1 MKKEKI
7 CSFYVS
13 DFHLITILLPYIN
26 EKITEEKEIITILQ
40 NDVSKSIKRYLK
52 NVKNVNVEKEKIL
65 DIGWKE
71 IKKMKNLDLE
81 NKTVIVSGEEDFVK
95 KINDEIYKEIEDYEL
110 LNCYKIDNTED
121 IAKIA
126 SEYSI
131 FLNTSGKTELTEN
144 SQNEQKR
151 KKNFGLYNTFAQ
163 IEGSESHVAVKRKQ
177 TKNKGNR
184 IKEPSSCIHK
194 SDPGFC
200 MD

>member
-52 NVKNVNVEKEKIL
+52 NVKNINVEKEKIL

-81 NKTVIVSGEEDFVK
+81 NKIVIVSGEEDFVK
-95 KINDEIYKEIEDYEL
+95 NINKELYNLNNYEL
-110 LNCYKIDNTED
+110 LNCYKINNTED
-121 IAKIA
+121 ISRIA
-126 SEYSI
+126 SEYSV
-131 FLNTSGKTELTEN
+131 FLNTSGKP
-144 SQNEQKR
+144 
-151 KKNFGLYNTFAQ
+151 
-163 IEGSESHVAVKRKQ
+163 I
-177 TKNKGNR
+177 
-184 IKEPSSCIHK
+184 
-194 SDPGFC
+194 
-200 MD
+200 

>member
-52 NVKNVNVEKEKIL
+52 NVKNINIEKQKIL

-71 IKKMKNLDLE
+71 IKKIKKLDLE
-81 NKTVIVSGEEDFVK
+81 NKTVIVSGEENFVK
-95 KINDEIYKEIEDYEL
+95 NINNEIYKEIENYEL

-121 IAKIA
+121 ISKIA

-131 FLNTSGKTELTEN
+131 FLNTSGKTDLIEN

-151 KKNFGLYNTFAQ
+151 KTIQTQ
-163 IEGSESHVAVKRKQ
+163 I
-177 TKNKGNR
+177 
-184 IKEPSSCIHK
+184 
-194 SDPGFC
+194 
-200 MD
+200 

>member
-52 NVKNVNVEKEKIL
+52 NVKNINVEKEKIL

-81 NKTVIVSGEEDFVK
+81 NKIVIVSGEEDFVK
-95 KINDEIYKEIEDYEL
+95 NINKELYNLNNYEL
-110 LNCYKIDNTED
+110 LNCYKINNTED
-121 IAKIA
+121 ISRIA
-126 SEYSI
+126 SEYSV
-131 FLNTSGKTELTEN
+131 FLNTRGKTDLTEN

-151 KKNFGLYNTFAQ
+151 KTIQTQ
-163 IEGSESHVAVKRKQ
+163 I
-177 TKNKGNR
+177 
-184 IKEPSSCIHK
+184 
-194 SDPGFC
+194 
-200 MD
+200 

>member
-52 NVKNVNVEKEKIL
+52 NVKNINVEKEKIL

-81 NKTVIVSGEEDFVK
+81 NKIVIVSGEEDFVK
-95 KINDEIYKEIEDYEL
+95 NINNEIYNQINNYEL
-110 LNCYKIDNTED
+110 LNCYKINNTED
-121 IAKIA
+121 ISRIA
-126 SEYSI
+126 SEYTM
-131 FLNTSGKTELTEN
+131 FLNTSGKTDLTEN

-151 KKNFGLYNTFAQ
+151 KTIQTQ
-163 IEGSESHVAVKRKQ
+163 I
-177 TKNKGNR
+177 
-184 IKEPSSCIHK
+184 
-194 SDPGFC
+194 
-200 MD
+200 

>member
-52 NVKNVNVEKEKIL
+52 NVKNINVEKEKIL

-81 NKTVIVSGEEDFVK
+81 NKILIVSGEEDFVK
-95 KINDEIYKEIEDYEL
+95 NINNELYNQINNYEL
-110 LNCYKIDNTED
+110 LNCYKINNTED
-121 IAKIA
+121 ISRIA
-126 SEYSI
+126 SEYTM
-131 FLNTSGKTELTEN
+131 FLNTSGKTDLTEN

-151 KKNFGLYNTFAQ
+151 KTIQTQ
-163 IEGSESHVAVKRKQ
+163 I
-177 TKNKGNR
+177 
-184 IKEPSSCIHK
+184 
-194 SDPGFC
+194 
-200 MD
+200 

>member
-52 NVKNVNVEKEKIL
+52 NVKNINVEKEKIL

-81 NKTVIVSGEEDFVK
+81 NKIVIVSGEEDFVK
-95 KINDEIYKEIEDYEL
+95 NINKELYNLNNYEL
-110 LNCYKIDNTED
+110 LNCYKINNTED
-121 IAKIA
+121 ISRIA
-126 SEYSI
+126 SEYSV
-131 FLNTSGKTELTEN
+131 FLNTSGKTDLTEN

-151 KKNFGLYNTFAQ
+151 KTIQTQ
-163 IEGSESHVAVKRKQ
+163 I
-177 TKNKGNR
+177 
-184 IKEPSSCIHK
+184 
-194 SDPGFC
+194 
-200 MD
+200 

>member
-52 NVKNVNVEKEKIL
+52 NVKNINVEKEKIL

-71 IKKMKNLDLE
+71 IKKMKNLALE
-81 NKTVIVSGEEDFVK
+81 NKTVIVSGEEEFVK
-95 KINDEIYKEIEDYEL
+95 NINKELYNQIDNYEL
-110 LNCYKIDNTED
+110 LNCYKINSTED
-121 IAKIA
+121 ISKIA
-126 SEYSI
+126 SEYTI
-131 FLNTSGKTELTEN
+131 FLNTNGKTDLTEN

-151 KKNFGLYNTFAQ
+151 KTIQTQ
-163 IEGSESHVAVKRKQ
+163 I
-177 TKNKGNR
+177 
-184 IKEPSSCIHK
+184 
-194 SDPGFC
+194 
-200 MD
+200 

>member
-1 MKKEKI
+1 MPKKKI
-7 CSFYVS
+7 ERRVKQIVIQVGNIAEVFQMDS
-13 DFHLITILLPYIN
+13 N
-26 EKITEEKEIITILQ
+26 EKMTISKEERKQKMIRI
-40 NDVSKSIKRYLK
+40 R
-52 NVKNVNVEKEKIL
+52 
-65 DIGWKE
+65 KE

-151 KKNFGLYNTFAQ
+151 KTIQTQ
-163 IEGSESHVAVKRKQ
+163 I
-177 TKNKGNR
+177 
-184 IKEPSSCIHK
+184 
-194 SDPGFC
+194 
-200 MD
+200 